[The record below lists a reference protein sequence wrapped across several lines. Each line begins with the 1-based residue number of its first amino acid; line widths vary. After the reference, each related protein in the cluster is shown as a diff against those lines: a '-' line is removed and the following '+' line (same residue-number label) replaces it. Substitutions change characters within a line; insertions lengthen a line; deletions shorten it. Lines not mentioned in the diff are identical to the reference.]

1 MHIQAVLKMTSKH
14 EPIAHQSESPLQ
26 QYYFRAL
33 ICFAAAGTLASLVN
47 WSNIDPLQ
55 AVTIIGLLS
64 YAYGSYYFTHK
75 KPAEE
80 LVKITHWLSYVDAGL
95 IGLVLGFIN
104 FSILPCVLF
113 LTMIQFNALISGGM
127 RKLMEDNSAFA
138 VGVLISFV
146 FHTPQLVLSANI
158 EISVASLI
166 GIATYFLV
174 YAVYMHQR
182 FHKLSLSQKQL
193 ENEQKWHKIR
203 AYKLSRYVPPTV
215 WKAINQGKDETLQAE
230 RKKLSIFFSDIKD
243 FSQLAEEIEA
253 EALNELLNHY
263 LTEMSKIVNQHGG
276 TIDKFMGDAIMV
288 LFGDSNSQGVKT
300 DCVRCVSMAIAMKKK
315 MRSLQLE
322 WFNQGIKKPL
332 QIRMGINTGYCTVGT
347 FGTSSHLDY
356 TVLGTEVNLASRLE
370 SAAEPDEILI
380 SHETWSLSKDVVM
393 CRDKGEIQVKG
404 FALPVKVYQV
414 ADLRKDLGKNQSY
427 FEDRSEGFSMYL
439 DLDKVRNYD
448 KEKVIASLEK
458 ATERLRDKV
467 IL

>member
-1 MHIQAVLKMTSKH
+1 MSSKQEPLQIQA
-14 EPIAHQSESPLQ
+14 ESPQQ
-26 QYYFRAL
+26 QYYFRTL
-33 ICFAAAGTLASLVN
+33 ICFAAAGTLGAYIN
-47 WSNIDPLQ
+47 WSNISYLY
-55 AVTIIGLLS
+55 AITIIGLLA
-64 YAYGSYYFTHK
+64 YAYGTYFFTHK
-75 KPAEE
+75 QAPDTLAKSSR
-80 LVKITHWLSYVDAGL
+80 WLSYVDAGL
-95 IGLVLGFIN
+95 IGLVLGFTN

-113 LTMIQFNALISGGM
+113 LTMIQFNALISGGV

-138 VGVLISFV
+138 VGVLVSFI
-146 FHTPQLVLSANI
+146 FHAPSFTLSTSV
-158 EISVASLI
+158 EISLSSLI

-182 FHKLSLSQKQL
+182 FHKLSLSQQQL

-203 AYKLSRYVPPTV
+203 AYKLSRYLPPTV

-230 RKKLSIFFSDIKD
+230 RKKISIFFSDIKD

-263 LTEMSKIVNQHGG
+263 LTEMSKIVTQHGG

-288 LFGDSNSQGVKT
+288 LFGDSNSQGVKA

-356 TVLGTEVNLASRLE
+356 TVLGTQVNLASRLE

-380 SHETWSLSKDVVM
+380 SHETWSLCKDTVM

-404 FALPVKVYQV
+404 FALPIKVYQV

-427 FEDRSEGFSMYL
+427 FEERAEGFSMYM
-439 DLDKVRNYD
+439 DMDKIRNYD
-448 KEKVIASLEK
+448 KEKVIESLEK
-458 ATERLRDKV
+458 AAEKLRDKV
-467 IL
+467 IV

>member
-1 MHIQAVLKMTSKH
+1 MNNMQESM
-14 EPIAHQSESPLQ
+14 QSESPLQ
-26 QYYFRAL
+26 QYYFRTL
-33 ICFAAAGTLASLVN
+33 ICFATAGTLASLAN
-47 WSNIDPLQ
+47 WSNISLLH
-55 AVTIIGLLS
+55 ALTILGLLL
-64 YAYGSYYFTHK
+64 YAYGTYFFTHK
-75 KPAEE
+75 QPAET
-80 LVKITHWLSYVDAGL
+80 LVKTSRWLSYVDAGL
-95 IGLVLGFIN
+95 IGMVLGFIN

-113 LTMIQFNALISGGM
+113 LTMIQFNALISGGL
-127 RKLMEDNSAFA
+127 RKLMEDNTAFA
-138 VGVLISFV
+138 IGVLVSFV
-146 FHTPQLVLSANI
+146 FHSPQLVLSTSI

-174 YAVYMHQR
+174 YAIYMHQR

-203 AYKLSRYVPPTV
+203 AYKLSRYLPPTV

-230 RKKLSIFFSDIKD
+230 RKKLSVFFSDIKD

-263 LTEMSKIVNQHGG
+263 LTEMSKIVTQHGG

-288 LFGDSNSQGVKT
+288 LFGDSNSQGVKA

-356 TVLGTEVNLASRLE
+356 TVLGTQVNLASRLE

-380 SHETWSLSKDVVM
+380 SHETWSLTKDLVM
-393 CRDKGEIQVKG
+393 CRDKGEINVKG

-414 ADLRKDLGKNQSY
+414 ADFRKDLGKNQSY
-427 FEDRSEGFSMYL
+427 FEDRAEGFSMYL
-439 DLDKVRNYD
+439 DLDKIRNYD
-448 KEKVIASLEK
+448 KEKVIDSLEK
-458 ATERLRDKV
+458 AAERLRDKV
-467 IL
+467 IV

>member
-1 MHIQAVLKMTSKH
+1 MTSQQESLQLH
-14 EPIAHQSESPLQ
+14 AESPQQ
-26 QYYFRAL
+26 QYYFRTL
-33 ICFAAAGTLASLVN
+33 ICFAAAGTLASN
-47 WSNIDPLQ
+47 MSWSNINLLY
-55 AVTIIGLLS
+55 AGTIIGLLI
-64 YAYGSYYFTHK
+64 YAYATYHFTHK
-75 KPAEE
+75 QASDTLAK
-80 LVKITHWLSYVDAGL
+80 TSRWLSYVDAGL
-95 IGLVLGFIN
+95 IGMVLSFTN
-104 FSILPCVLF
+104 FSVLPCVLF
-113 LTMIQFNALISGGM
+113 LTMIQFNALISGGIK
-127 RKLMEDNSAFA
+127 KLMEDNSAFA
-138 VGVLISFV
+138 VGVLISFI
-146 FHTPQLVLSANI
+146 FHAPNLVLSTNV
-158 EISVASLI
+158 EISLSSLI

-182 FHKLSLSQKQL
+182 FHKMSISQKQL

-203 AYKLSRYVPPTV
+203 AYKLSRYLPPTV

-230 RKKLSIFFSDIKD
+230 RKKISIFFSDIKD

-263 LTEMSKIVNQHGG
+263 LTEMSKIVTQHGG

-288 LFGDSNSQGVKT
+288 LFGDSNSQGVKA
-300 DCVRCVSMAIAMKKK
+300 DCIRCVSMAVAMKKK

-356 TVLGTEVNLASRLE
+356 TVLGTQVNLASRLE

-380 SHETWSLSKDVVM
+380 SHETWSLCKDTIM

-427 FEDRSEGFSMYL
+427 FEDRAEGFSMYL
-439 DLDKVRNYD
+439 DIEKIRNYD
-448 KEKVIASLEK
+448 KEKVIDSLEK
-458 ATERLRDKV
+458 AAERLRDKV

>member
-1 MHIQAVLKMTSKH
+1 MTST
-14 EPIAHQSESPLQ
+14 QESPQLHAESPKQ
-26 QYYFRAL
+26 QYYFRTL
-33 ICFAAAGTLASLVN
+33 ICFAAAGTLASYVN
-47 WSNIDPLQ
+47 WSNISPLYTG
-55 AVTIIGLLS
+55 TIIGLLL
-64 YAYGSYYFTHK
+64 YAYGTYYFTHK
-75 KPAEE
+75 QATDTLEK
-80 LVKITHWLSYVDAGL
+80 TSRWLSYVDAGL
-95 IGLVLGFIN
+95 IGLVLSFTN
-104 FSILPCVLF
+104 FSLLPCVLF
-113 LTMIQFNALISGGM
+113 LTMIQFNALITGGT

-138 VGVLISFV
+138 VGILVSFI
-146 FHTPQLVLSANI
+146 FHAPTFILSNSV
-158 EISVASLI
+158 EISVSSLI

-182 FHKLSLSQKQL
+182 FHKLSISQKQL

-203 AYKLSRYVPPTV
+203 AYKLSRYLPPTV

-230 RKKLSIFFSDIKD
+230 RKKISIFFSDIKD

-263 LTEMSKIVNQHGG
+263 LTEMSKIVTQHGG

-288 LFGDSNSQGVKT
+288 LFGDSNSQGVKA
-300 DCVRCVSMAIAMKKK
+300 DCIRCVSMAVAMKKK

-356 TVLGTEVNLASRLE
+356 TVLGTQVNLASRLE

-380 SHETWSLSKDVVM
+380 SHETWSLCKDTIM

-404 FALPVKVYQV
+404 FALPVKAYQV
-414 ADLRKDLGKNQSY
+414 TDLRKDLGKNQSY
-427 FEDRSEGFSMYL
+427 FEDRAEGFSMYL
-439 DLDKVRNYD
+439 DIEKIRNYD
-448 KEKVIASLEK
+448 KEKVIDSLEK
-458 ATERLRDKV
+458 AAGRLRDKV
-467 IL
+467 IT

>member
-1 MHIQAVLKMTSKH
+1 MIDKQ
-14 EPIAHQSESPLQ
+14 EPMQSESPLQ
-26 QYYFRAL
+26 QYYFRTL
-33 ICFAAAGTLASLVN
+33 ICFATAGTLASLAN
-47 WSNIDPLQ
+47 WSNISLLH
-55 AVTIIGLLS
+55 ALTILGLLL
-64 YAYGSYYFTHK
+64 YAYGTYFFTHK
-75 KPAEE
+75 QPTETLAK
-80 LVKITHWLSYVDAGL
+80 TSRWLSYVDAGL
-95 IGLVLGFIN
+95 IGMVLGFIN

-113 LTMIQFNALISGGM
+113 LTMIQFNALISGGV
-127 RKLMEDNSAFA
+127 RKLMEDNTAFA
-138 VGVLISFV
+138 VGVLVSFV
-146 FHTPQLVLSANI
+146 FHSPQLVLSTNI

-174 YAVYMHQR
+174 YAIYMHQR

-203 AYKLSRYVPPTV
+203 AYKLSRYLPPTV

-230 RKKLSIFFSDIKD
+230 RKKLSVFFSDIKD

-263 LTEMSKIVNQHGG
+263 LTEMSKIVTQHGG

-288 LFGDSNSQGVKT
+288 LFGDSNSQGVKA

-356 TVLGTEVNLASRLE
+356 TVLGTQVNLASRLE

-380 SHETWSLSKDVVM
+380 SHETWSLTKDLVM
-393 CRDKGEIQVKG
+393 CRDKGEIHVKG

-414 ADLRKDLGKNQSY
+414 ADFRKDLGKNQSY
-427 FEDRSEGFSMYL
+427 FEDRAEGFSMYL
-439 DLDKVRNYD
+439 DLDKIRNYD
-448 KEKVIASLEK
+448 KEKVIDSLEK
-458 ATERLRDKV
+458 AAERLRDKV
-467 IL
+467 IV

>member
-1 MHIQAVLKMTSKH
+1 MTSTQ
-14 EPIAHQSESPLQ
+14 EPLQLYAESPQQ
-26 QYYFRAL
+26 QYYFRTL
-33 ICFAAAGTLASLVN
+33 ICFAAAGTLASYIN
-47 WSNIDPLQ
+47 WANVSHLY
-55 AVTIIGLLS
+55 VGTIVGLLL
-64 YAYGSYYFTHK
+64 YAYGTYYFTHK
-75 KPAEE
+75 QTIEVLARSSR
-80 LVKITHWLSYVDAGL
+80 WLSYVDAGL
-95 IGLVLGFIN
+95 IGLVLGFTN
-104 FSILPCVLF
+104 FSILPCILF
-113 LTMIQFNALISGGM
+113 LTMIQFNALISGGV

-138 VGVLISFV
+138 VGILISFI
-146 FHTPQLVLSANI
+146 FHAPSFILSTSV
-158 EISVASLI
+158 EISLSSLI

-182 FHKLSLSQKQL
+182 FHKLSASQKQL

-203 AYKLSRYVPPTV
+203 AYKLSRYLPPTV

-230 RKKLSIFFSDIKD
+230 RKKISIFFSDIKD

-263 LTEMSKIVNQHGG
+263 LTEMSKIVTQHGG

-288 LFGDSNSQGVKT
+288 LFGDSNSQGVKA
-300 DCVRCVSMAIAMKKK
+300 DCVRCVSMAVAMKKK

-356 TVLGTEVNLASRLE
+356 TVLGTQVNLASRLE

-380 SHETWSLSKDVVM
+380 SHETWSLCKDTIM

-427 FEDRSEGFSMYL
+427 FEDRAEGFSMYL
-439 DLDKVRNYD
+439 DMDKIRNYD
-448 KEKVIASLEK
+448 KEKVIESLEK
-458 ATERLRDKV
+458 AAERLRDKV
-467 IL
+467 II